1 MSGFGLASA
10 RWLAQRG
17 VESLVLVSRRGLQTP
32 GIDEAVKALQ
42 AQGVQVVIKACD
54 IEDPQAVAHL
64 IQSLADICPP
74 IRGVLH
80 AAAQFDDRLLAQL
93 DGDSIA
99 RVVGAKLV
107 GAWNLHRE
115 TQHLPLTHFVLYA
128 SITTAIGNPG
138 QANYVAANAGLEGL
152 AALRRHMGLPA
163 TCIAWGPVGD
173 AGYLARNEAV
183 KDSLA
188 QRLGRPPM
196 SAQQALDQLDDILQ
210 QNAPVVMAANFD
222 WSALARLL
230 PSSSGS
236 RFTVLNRHRN
246 DNVTGQDATDFRAQ
260 LAGKS
265 ATETAAL
272 VQALVTQQVA
282 QTLCIAPEKI
292 APQVSLHELGMDSL
306 MAVELALGL
315 EQRFGIQLPAMML
328 NDAPTVQTVA
338 SRIVDKLIGATD
350 PSAIDTE
357 QALVADLVQQ
367 HGGGMTQEQIQE
379 LTIDAQALSE
389 SGAQL
394 IE

>member
-1 MSGFGLASA
+1 
-10 RWLAQRG
+10 
-17 VESLVLVSRRGLQTP
+17 
-32 GIDEAVKALQ
+32 
-42 AQGVQVVIKACD
+42 
-54 IEDPQAVAHL
+54 
-64 IQSLADICPP
+64 
-74 IRGVLH
+74 
-80 AAAQFDDRLLAQL
+80 
-93 DGDSIA
+93 
-99 RVVGAKLV
+99 
-107 GAWNLHRE
+107 
-115 TQHLPLTHFVLYA
+115 
-128 SITTAIGNPG
+128 
-138 QANYVAANAGLEGL
+138 
-152 AALRRHMGLPA
+152 
-163 TCIAWGPVGD
+163 
-173 AGYLARNEAV
+173 
-183 KDSLA
+183 
-188 QRLGRPPM
+188 M
-196 SAQQALDQLDDILQ
+196 SAQQALDQLDDMLQ
-210 QNAPVVMAANFD
+210 HNAPVVMAANFD

-338 SRIVDKLIGATD
+338 SRIIDKLIGATD
-350 PSAIDTE
+350 SSAVDTE

-389 SGAQL
+389 NGVQL